1 MNPPEIPP
9 ESKQA
14 AGSPETGEPVF
25 LVVGKLHRPHGVRGE
40 IILEVMTDFPER
52 LRRGVTVYLGPERTP
67 HTLRSRRNHSQG
79 LIVSFAEYP
88 DRDTAA
94 SLRNQMV
101 YVRADDRPDLPEGE
115 YYHHQILG
123 LQVLTETDD
132 VLGKV
137 TDILE
142 TGSNDVYVIRP
153 ERGPEILL
161 PVLESVILSVD
172 LERGEIRVRL
182 MPGLLAE

>member
-14 AGSPETGEPVF
+14 AGSPQTGEPVF

-40 IILEVMTDFPER
+40 IILEIMTDFPER
-52 LRRGVTVYLGPERTP
+52 LRRGVTVYIGQDRIPHMLRT
-67 HTLRSRRNHSQG
+67 RRNHSQG

-88 DRDTAA
+88 DRDKAA
-94 SLRNQMV
+94 GLRNQLV
-101 YVRADDRPDLPEGE
+101 YVRADDRPELPEGE

-123 LQVLTETDD
+123 LHVLTETGEA
-132 VLGKV
+132 LGKV
-137 TDILE
+137 ADILE

-153 ERGPEILL
+153 EKGPEILL
-161 PVLESVILSVD
+161 PVLEPVILSVD
-172 LERGEIRVRL
+172 LERREIRVRL
-182 MPGLLAE
+182 MPGLLPE